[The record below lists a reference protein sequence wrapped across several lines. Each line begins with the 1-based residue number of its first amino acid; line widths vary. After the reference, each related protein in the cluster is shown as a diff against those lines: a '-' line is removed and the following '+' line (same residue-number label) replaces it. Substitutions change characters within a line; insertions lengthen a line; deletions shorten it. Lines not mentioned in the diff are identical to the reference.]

1 MGASWPSSYHLY
13 TEACWKS
20 CDYDDDI
27 EDFDD
32 DGDDDDDDD
41 DDGDDADDDDGQVEG
56 ARGGAGWASLQN
68 GHWKEVQGYSR

>member
-1 MGASWPSSYHLY
+1 MVMMMMM
-13 TEACWKS
+13 TMIN
-20 CDYDDDI
+20 DYLSVWGENYCVFVDDGD
-27 EDFDD
+27 DD
-32 DGDDDDDDD
+32 DGDDDDDD